1 VGTEDPIMTNPTYPG
16 VYIEEQSGGPGPI
29 AGVSTSALGLVGWST
44 KGPTHEP
51 TLCTSYAQFTAA
63 FGTFTAKSLAP
74 TEAFAFFQ
82 QGGQQLYFVRASH
95 TDAVDAAC
103 FLAEVKTSLTLIE
116 GASAS
121 TYTFT
126 MPYSPVV
133 PAGAHGTSPYAI
145 TAANVFTCDNGAGI
159 SHTFTDNG
167 AGVLTASTVGGAT
180 PIDGSIDYVSGEC
193 LIAFTTPAEFPAG
206 EFLSGSWYAKTFA
219 FDLAW
224 PGLAGN
230 NYRVTLSGAPDYY
243 VPATASYT
251 RFDLAVDVY
260 DTTNLVWTAAES
272 FAGVVLNDVAD
283 ANFIATVVNG
293 TSDVLTVTAYNAIAP
308 TALAGALQTNHD
320 VTQTPAYDGAAKA
333 FTYTIGHAVAR
344 DTFSMQL
351 GFAATGLPIAAG
363 NPGSGAASFTYTP
376 PTPTQL
382 HPNNAAVPTVT
393 NAGVAVTCT
402 LTSGGAVTLYD
413 DGVGNMR
420 IAAGADITGTIHGTV
435 NYITGVITITPTGTT
450 LTTAAVAVTVYF
462 IGPVITDDGAGN
474 LALTNPC
481 GTYALNSNGTNTI
494 DYALGTATLT
504 WRIIGNPAAGPSAT
518 TYPAV
523 SPITARQYAT
533 FYAAPSASVA
543 ARCYGGLDGS
553 ALDRGDVTG
562 ALLVADRQGLYAFDK
577 IDAMMSLVIADFQTD
592 SLVCGDVL
600 DYCALRKDKFAIF
613 TVPVG
618 LDPQEAVNWKKY
630 TLGRFSSY
638 AAIYYPHIQ
647 VTDPVSGATVNLP
660 CGGHVAGIFAR
671 TDGQRNV
678 GKAPAGTAD
687 GALAW
692 SLGLERDLPPA
703 DVGTCNVSNINC
715 LVSWPYTGRVVWGA
729 RMMDI
734 SGSEWTYI
742 QQRRLFQYVEKSVFN
757 ATHIHVF
764 ESNGPQ
770 LWGRIKLQLD
780 TFLLGLFQKGYL
792 AGTSP
797 AEAYFVVCDATNNS
811 QGSIDLGITNIA
823 VGIATNK
830 PAEFIYFTFS
840 QKSLV

>member
-1 VGTEDPIMTNPTYPG
+1 MTNPTYPG

-44 KGPTHEP
+44 KGPIHEP

-82 QGGQQLYFVRASH
+82 NGGQQLYFVRSSH
-95 TDAVDAAC
+95 HDAVDAAC

-126 MPYSPVV
+126 LPYSPVV

-159 SHTFTDNG
+159 THTFTDNG
-167 AGVLTASTVGGAT
+167 LGVLTASTVGGAT

-193 LIAFTTPAEFPAG
+193 LIAFTTPAQFPSG

-230 NYRVTLSGAPDYY
+230 NYRVTLTGAPDYY
-243 VPATASYT
+243 VTATASYS

-272 FAGVVLNDVAD
+272 YAGVVLNDVTD

-320 VTQTPAYDGAAKA
+320 VTQTPAYNGAAKA
-333 FTYTIGHAVAR
+333 FTYTITHAVAR

-351 GFAATGLPIAAG
+351 GFAATGLPLAAG
-363 NPGSGAASFTYTP
+363 TP
-376 PTPTQL
+376 LALATTHSWTPATPTQI
-382 HPNNAAVPTVT
+382 HTNTTPTKT
-393 NAGVAVTCT
+393 DTGAGILVAFTR
-402 LTSGGAVTLYD
+402 TSGGATVAGD
-413 DGVGNMR
+413 DGTGLLKIVS
-420 IAAGADITGTIHGTV
+420 TGTCSGATVGTV
-435 NYITGVITITPTGTT
+435 NYITGAVVLTLTSDSFANAPITITQ
-450 LTTAAVAVTVYF
+450 LY

-577 IDAMMSLVIADFQTD
+577 LDAMMSLVIADFQTD

-671 TDGQRNV
+671 TDGARNV

-797 AEAYFVVCDATNNS
+797 AEAYFVVCDATNNPQS
-811 QGSIDLGITNIA
+811 SIDLGLTNVA

-830 PAEFIYFTFS
+830 PAEFIVFQFS